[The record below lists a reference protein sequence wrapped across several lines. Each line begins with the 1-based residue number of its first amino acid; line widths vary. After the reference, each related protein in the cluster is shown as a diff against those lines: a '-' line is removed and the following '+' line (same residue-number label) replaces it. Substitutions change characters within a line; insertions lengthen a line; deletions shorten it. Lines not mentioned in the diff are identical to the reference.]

1 MNRLKESF
9 VIVSQFILLVFL
21 DVSLRLFGFPKT
33 FGNYVLKYNKH
44 VTARDSYSEI
54 LLENMLHDLI
64 LIDRVCSY
72 YPFEAKCLH
81 RSFLGYRLLCKKY
94 KVNVELVIGVRKFPF
109 YAHAWLKCDGLN
121 INEQED
127 VTEGLITILSSH
139 EMRYNIESIL
149 R

>member
-1 MNRLKESF
+1 MNTLKVSY

-21 DVSLRLFGFPKT
+21 DISLRLFGFPKT
-33 FGNYVLKYNKH
+33 FEKYVLKYSGH
-44 VTARDSYSEI
+44 VKVRDSYSEL
-54 LLENMLHDLI
+54 LLENMLQDLI

-94 KVNVELVIGVRKFPF
+94 KLNVELVIGVRKVPF

-127 VTEGLITILSSH
+127 VTEGLITILSSL
-139 EMRYNIESIL
+139 EMRYNVESIL